1 MISNGDAVGAVIIF
15 STTEKID
22 DFIIKTGVIAA
33 KFLGK
38 YIE

>member
-1 MISNGDAVGAVIIF
+1 MAARKI
-15 STTEKID
+15 TREEID
-22 DFIIKTGVIAA
+22 DFIIKTGMIAS